1 MAVSVKIFTKNE
13 VYHMGIKASKN
24 NKKAK
29 SSTIGGIVFLSLVA
43 VGILIAILY
52 GSGVFRNLSSG
63 DIKINMDT
71 GKVVTGVADLDPDI
85 TENPNIA
92 YPGYGELNFKADSR
106 KQDIYLSNPKENTC
120 YFMISLILSDG
131 RTIWQS
137 DYLEPGNAFI
147 RIELFEALEKGN
159 YENAVLSY
167 DSYSIKDGRQLNGSS
182 IYLTI
187 KVE

>member
-1 MAVSVKIFTKNE
+1 MEIFTKNE

-24 NKKAK
+24 KNTKAK
-29 SSTIGGIVFLSLVA
+29 NSTIGGIVFLSLVA

-92 YPGYGELNFKADSR
+92 YPGYGKLYFKANDR
-106 KQDIYLSNPKENTC
+106 KQDVYLKNPKENTC
-120 YFMISLILSDG
+120 YFRISLILSEG
-131 RTIWQS
+131 RTVWQS
-137 DYLEPGNAFI
+137 DYLEPGNAFN
-147 RIELFEALEKGN
+147 RIELSEAMEKGT

-182 IYLTI
+182 INLTI